1 MTLLMS
7 ILLGL
12 VQGIAEFLPVSSS
25 GHLSILQNLFGL
37 QYSGDNNLFF
47 DVLLHLGTLV
57 SVCVSFRKDLRKMLS
72 DTVNFLRDRRNG
84 EYDEYDEVRLQPS
97 VRTVVLVI
105 AGTLPLLIAAPFSG
119 RLAPLFSKTWLIGLM
134 LIITGTIL
142 AVSNRIAVS
151 GGKSGK
157 TATIRDAIIIGLAQ
171 TVALIPGLSRSG
183 VTIAVGLARG
193 LRRDFSVKFS
203 LLLSIPAVL
212 GSFII
217 TLFSALKQGID
228 LKLIPMYIIGAVVA
242 AVTGF
247 FAIRILRQIMAS
259 GRIGALT
266 YYCWGLGAL
275 TLILTIIL

>member
-37 QYSGDNNLFF
+37 QYSEENNLFF

-57 SVCVSFRKDLRKMLS
+57 SICVTYRKDLRKMFS
-72 DTVNFLRDRRNG
+72 DTAGFLRDWHNG
-84 EYDEYDEVRLQPS
+84 EYDELRLKPS
-97 VRTVVLVI
+97 VRTVALII
-105 AGTLPLLIAAPFSG
+105 AGTLPLLVAAPFSG
-119 RLAPLFSKTWLIGLM
+119 RLTPLFSKTWLIGLM
-134 LIITGTIL
+134 LIITGALLSI
-142 AVSNRIAVS
+142 ANRIAVS

-157 TATIRDAIIIGLAQ
+157 TATIKDAFIIGLSQA
-171 TVALIPGLSRSG
+171 VALIPGLSRSG
-183 VTIAVGLARG
+183 TTIAVGLARG
-193 LRRDFSVKFS
+193 LKRDFSVKFS

-217 TLFSALKQGID
+217 TLLSALKQGID
-228 LKLIPMYIIGAVVA
+228 LKLIPMYITGAVVA
-242 AVTGF
+242 AVVGF
-247 FAIRILRQIMAS
+247 FSIRILRNIMTS
-259 GRIGALT
+259 GRMRALT
-266 YYCWGLGAL
+266 YYCWALGAL